1 MIIPLI
7 VVGLFA
13 ALSIGSVPEI
23 NSVAELV
30 EYSKCD
36 PHRIVYGLGQN
47 ITYKHVE
54 DWQDADECLKQG
66 FGDCKCHSVV
76 GVEALTQCGYKA
88 SIKVF
93 SRTGARRLYP
103 RHAVAQYE
111 KPDGTRGYLDGVARE
126 FDKDKDWRDIIRTIR
141 PYDYEETP
149 QDSKIF
155 LAQTRP

>member
-1 MIIPLI
+1 MIIPII

-13 ALSIGSVPEI
+13 ALSIGSSPEI
-23 NSVAELV
+23 KSVAELV

-47 ITYKHVE
+47 ITYKYVE

-66 FGDCKCHSVV
+66 YGDCKCHSVV

-88 SIKVF
+88 SIKIF
-93 SRTGARRLYP
+93 SHIGG
-103 RHAVAQYE
+103 RHAIAQYE
-111 KPDGTRGYLDGVARE
+111 KTDGVRGYLNGTAKE
-126 FDKDKDWRDIIRTIR
+126 FDPGTDWQYIVSTIP

-149 QDSKIF
+149 KDSKVL
-155 LAQTRP
+155 LARARP